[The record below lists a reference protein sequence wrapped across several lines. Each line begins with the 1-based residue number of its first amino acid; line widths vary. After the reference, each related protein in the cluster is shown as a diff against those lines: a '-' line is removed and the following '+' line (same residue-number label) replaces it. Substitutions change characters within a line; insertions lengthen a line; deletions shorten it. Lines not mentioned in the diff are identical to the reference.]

1 MVINMIKVEIYDE
14 EHEKD
19 LQYKVNNFL
28 SKLNE
33 GDVVDIKYS
42 IHAFSSSSGEQIY
55 CYSAL
60 IIYRTYK

>member
-1 MVINMIKVEIYDE
+1 MIKVEIYDE
-14 EHEKD
+14 EHERD

-33 GDVVDIKYS
+33 SDVIDIKYS

-60 IIYRTYK
+60 IIYRNYK